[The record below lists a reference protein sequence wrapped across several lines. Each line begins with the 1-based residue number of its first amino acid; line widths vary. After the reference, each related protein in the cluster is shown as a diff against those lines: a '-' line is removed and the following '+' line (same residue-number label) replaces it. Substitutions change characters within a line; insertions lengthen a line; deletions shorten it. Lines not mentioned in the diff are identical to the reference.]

1 MNLKPWKLPIKAI
14 IYESKPPGVWHQWQ
28 CITSKTSML
37 QAEARLSSFVMSKAK
52 SHGDTARSRKSSFVA
67 VVGFCDTTKWRQKS
81 WKDER
86 QRTRCVY
93 WAIIR
98 SQWEKCG
105 GGWSSSNQ
113 RRHGEPSEG
122 HTRAWQ
128 CRNVDPKRE
137 CRSHSCSGIH
147 KAAEGFSLLNVVNGT
162 LQASFTRT
170 R

>member
-1 MNLKPWKLPIKAI
+1 MTMHYQQNKHATSRGQAVFLCTAESQKPRWHCTIKKVLLCCSGWILWHNKMN
-14 IYESKPPGVWHQWQ
+14 
-28 CITSKTSML
+28 
-37 QAEARLSSFVMSKAK
+37 
-52 SHGDTARSRKSSFVA
+52 
-67 VVGFCDTTKWRQKS
+67 WRQKS
-81 WKDER
+81 WKGER

-113 RRHGEPSEG
+113 RRHGVPSEG
-122 HTRAWQ
+122 DTRTRQ
-128 CRNVDPKRE
+128 CRNVDPNRE

-147 KAAEGFSLLNVVNGT
+147 KTAEGFSLLNVVNGT

>member
-1 MNLKPWKLPIKAI
+1 MKVNPRVFDTNDNASPAKQACYKQRPGSLPLYCRKPKATVTLHDQ
-14 IYESKPPGVWHQWQ
+14 ERAPLLQWLD
-28 CITSKTSML
+28 S
-37 QAEARLSSFVMSKAK
+37 
-52 SHGDTARSRKSSFVA
+52 
-67 VVGFCDTTKWRQKS
+67 DTTKWRQKS